1 MKKRI
6 LDKIH
11 SIAQTKSDII
21 NNRLAQLETSAL
33 TKKKV
38 QKWTQEVA
46 EMLVADG
53 PYSSN
58 PEATRKQYQELI
70 NIISEMTKKRSEC
83 PEALSD
89 TRWLQMEQALQE
101 RKTKLNSLLIES
113 ERFWEEIGSVTQDL
127 ATIDEEI
134 ASQQPPSVIEG
145 MILHSIL

>member
-1 MKKRI
+1 
-6 LDKIH
+6 
-11 SIAQTKSDII
+11 
-21 NNRLAQLETSAL
+21 
-33 TKKKV
+33 
-38 QKWTQEVA
+38 
-46 EMLVADG
+46 MLVADG

-58 PEATRKQYQELI
+58 PEAIRKQYQELI
-70 NIISEMTKKRSEC
+70 NIISEMNKKRSEC

-145 MILHSIL
+145 MILQLRYGKLNVILTTRFQIGFLWSVTKSVKVGIKYY

>member
-1 MKKRI
+1 
-6 LDKIH
+6 
-11 SIAQTKSDII
+11 
-21 NNRLAQLETSAL
+21 
-33 TKKKV
+33 
-38 QKWTQEVA
+38 
-46 EMLVADG
+46 MLVADG

-58 PEATRKQYQELI
+58 PDAARKQYQDLI

-134 ASQQPPSVIEG
+134 ASQQPPSVLEG
-145 MILHSIL
+145 TILHVGITFVFPYYLVGV

>member
-1 MKKRI
+1 
-6 LDKIH
+6 
-11 SIAQTKSDII
+11 
-21 NNRLAQLETSAL
+21 
-33 TKKKV
+33 
-38 QKWTQEVA
+38 
-46 EMLVADG
+46 MLVADG

-58 PEATRKQYQELI
+58 PEAARKQYQDLI

-134 ASQQPPSVIEG
+134 ASQQPPSVLEG
-145 MILHSIL
+145 IILHFGVRTRMTFIVQNDCYFRQKWPLNGRL